1 MSAFEG
7 IATVGAARLDL
18 EIVEAVGFCGRAAQ
32 PVGPPAMPTCERSI
46 GTAARRDGP
55 YARGV
60 VPILP
65 ADKRSVRKR
74 QRPVGSA
81 RGNDPVQND
90 YIGAFKSMGQTP
102 RGRMN

>member
-18 EIVEAVGFCGRAAQ
+18 EIVEAVGFYGRAAR

-65 ADKRSVRKR
+65 ADSDQFAKDSGRWAALAAMIHSKMII
-74 QRPVGSA
+74 SA
-81 RGNDPVQND
+81 RSNPWGKLPAD
-90 YIGAFKSMGQTP
+90 G
-102 RGRMN
+102 